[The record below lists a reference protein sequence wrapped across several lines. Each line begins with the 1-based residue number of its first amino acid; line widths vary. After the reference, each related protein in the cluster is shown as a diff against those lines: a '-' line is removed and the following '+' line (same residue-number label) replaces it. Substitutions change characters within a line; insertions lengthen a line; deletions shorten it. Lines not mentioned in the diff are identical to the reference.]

1 MALGRK
7 TGGRQ
12 KGTKNKKN
20 RALAAEIAQRALVSK
35 YCDSTPLDVMLDIM
49 RSTDNPELRLQAAAR
64 AAPYVHRQLKSVE
77 QTGEG
82 SNVRVEIGW
91 MMPGNPALPPPDKT

>member
-7 TGGRQ
+7 TGGR
-12 KGTKNKKN
+12 KIGSKNKKN
-20 RALAAEIAQRALVSK
+20 KLLASAIQQAAMVGDAE
-35 YCDSTPLDVMLDIM
+35 TPLEHMLRVMRNTAASD
-49 RSTDNPELRLQAAAR
+49 ELRLMAAKS
-64 AAPYVHRQLKSVE
+64 AAPFVHRQLKSVE

-91 MMPGNPALPPPDKT
+91 IMPGSPALPPPDKT